1 MTISNK
7 RFKSGHPWSSNH
19 LSISIC
25 YNFKKQTVQVQSTH
39 ITSAG
44 VRNTKESDIVF
55 VVEEG
60 EVDGDYKEVGDYG
73 WGWVGLFAS
82 IFRVYSVGWGV

>member
-1 MTISNK
+1 MTISSK

-25 YNFKKQTVQVQSTH
+25 YNFKKQTVQVQPTH
-39 ITSAG
+39 LGSAS
-44 VRNTKESDIVF
+44 VRDIEESDIVF

-60 EVDGDYKEVGDYG
+60 EVNGDDKEVGDYG
-73 WGWVGLFAS
+73 WGRVRLSAS